1 MKENSHFYSGSVL
14 SQSLALLRSLDHALP
29 YLGQDTLPEPT
40 SCHSHRWCLSH
51 QLPMKS
57 VARCHWA
64 TRPLPLQSQFHHRHE
79 YFDSSNVDLM
89 RFQAGCFFAHPKP
102 KIVSEYTWNKTVPK
116 EEMILHYW
124 LRFFLFSGTLKLIWI
139 RHLQERSS
147 EEVPLQVASQ
157 FCPADSSCLPSKKKI
172 EGKNSASERQ
182 PLLFQLHQ
190 RYPNVAHA
198 RSNASSFER
207 HHKTKGNLCQ
217 YVSFGVIQHPKNPN
231 PKII

>member
-89 RFQAGCFFAHPKP
+89 RFQAGFCLHTRNPKLFRS
-102 KIVSEYTWNKTVPK
+102 ISETKQCWRRRWFLITGSDSFILWHSEANLDKTLAR
-116 EEMILHYW
+116 EEFW
-124 LRFFLFSGTLKLIWI
+124 G
-139 RHLQERSS
+139 
-147 EEVPLQVASQ
+147 
-157 FCPADSSCLPSKKKI
+157 
-172 EGKNSASERQ
+172 SAS
-182 PLLFQLHQ
+182 
-190 RYPNVAHA
+190 
-198 RSNASSFER
+198 ASSFPVLSCRFELSAFKEKDR
-207 HHKTKGNLCQ
+207 REEFCFRTSATALPTSPEVPQCCTCKVKCFLIWKASQ
-217 YVSFGVIQHPKNPN
+217 D
-231 PKII
+231 